1 MCWNISC
8 VPERISGS
16 CTPQDASEVHVSIVQ
31 HRAFQRRLPLRKLHS
46 AVANCRIVRSP
57 LHLCRRMKNMMQEP
71 DMDKEWLL
79 GFLQVWQRPLPPVAQ
94 LHCAPACV
102 WLHAWILSAGAL
114 WGLKSL
120 NPGWMAHPSPRCWY
134 LRCHPCGSLLL
145 HCTMPGMPF
154 PALALRLKVAKVE
167 QTAFHAGPWL
177 PNSGRSVCLC
187 QTPWSKLAACSEVRR
202 ALFGKVARQCSW
214 PAALGC
220 MKPIFRVLHSRLP
233 PPHKAHAAVGCDAA

>member
-1 MCWNISC
+1 
-8 VPERISGS
+8 
-16 CTPQDASEVHVSIVQ
+16 
-31 HRAFQRRLPLRKLHS
+31 
-46 AVANCRIVRSP
+46 
-57 LHLCRRMKNMMQEP
+57 MQEP

-120 NPGWMAHPSPRCWY
+120 NPGRMAHPSPRCWY

-145 HCTMPGMPF
+145 HCTMPGMPL

-220 MKPIFRVLHSRLP
+220 MKPIFRVLRSRPCCRCFQLHCLKSAKKPPAMRSIAAARHSTVAVPHRQRNLP
-233 PPHKAHAAVGCDAA
+233 VTSLQPHRFTDDSLQQGAL